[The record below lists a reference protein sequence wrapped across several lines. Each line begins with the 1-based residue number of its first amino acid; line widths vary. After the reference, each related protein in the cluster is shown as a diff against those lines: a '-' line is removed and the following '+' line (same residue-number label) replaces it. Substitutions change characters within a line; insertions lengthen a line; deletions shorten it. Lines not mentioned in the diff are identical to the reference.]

1 MVAFTGTEESVFFII
16 LVILRKPF
24 NFFFKL
30 QSKSFFHDYDS
41 KGLPNIKTATPMK
54 TARKIRPGASATYS
68 IRNAN
73 DPAKRVPNPLFSPL
87 DNVAP
92 AIRGK
97 TKMMKKTDSSV
108 PIESMI

>member
-1 MVAFTGTEESVFFII
+1 

-24 NFFFKL
+24 KL
-30 QSKSFFHDYDS
+30 FSNYKSSVFHDYDIRC
-41 KGLPNIKTATPMK
+41 LPNIKTATPMK

-73 DPAKRVPNPLFSPL
+73 DPANRVPNPLFSPL

-92 AIRGK
+92 AITGMPK
-97 TKMMKKTDSSV
+97 
-108 PIESMI
+108 